1 MILILLLWGCG
12 QNHRLL
18 GPYDAE
24 SVLEDDT
31 PNPDIFESAA
41 DLDTFRNVDPTKFE
55 WVNPK
60 EIQAGEVTCGFLKS
74 PFGWPAG
81 SITGFK
87 ESDSQTDF
95 PIAQVCKSVQCDMPW
110 IISYSL
116 CTYARYYVS
125 WQMYVLDL
133 LKSNLHLVVSV
144 GLVWF
149 KRITCTFDLYS
160 QHLMF
165 VR

>member
-1 MILILLLWGCG
+1 MKFITSILLLPTLIVDTTSIPKL
-12 QNHRLL
+12 R
-18 GPYDAE
+18 PIFSDTYDAE

-31 PNPDIFESAA
+31 PNPDIFEPAA

-81 SITGFK
+81 SSTGFK

-95 PIAQVCKSVQCDMPW
+95 PIAQVCKSVQCD
-110 IISYSL
+110 IELFDTL
-116 CTYARYYVS
+116 CTYNICCFCRC
-125 WQMYVLDL
+125 M
-133 LKSNLHLVVSV
+133 
-144 GLVWF
+144 
-149 KRITCTFDLYS
+149 C
-160 QHLMF
+160 
-165 VR
+165 

>member
-1 MILILLLWGCG
+1 MKFITSILLL
-12 QNHRLL
+12 HTLVVDTTSIPKLRLH
-18 GPYDAE
+18 GRSVDDTYPITDEVVDKTTVSSDTYDAE

-95 PIAQVCKSVQCDMPW
+95 PIAQVCKSVQCDMP
-110 IISYSL
+110 
-116 CTYARYYVS
+116 
-125 WQMYVLDL
+125 
-133 LKSNLHLVVSV
+133 
-144 GLVWF
+144 
-149 KRITCTFDLYS
+149 
-160 QHLMF
+160 
-165 VR
+165 